1 MARTNEPVAVG
12 RNRIPVPRW
21 QQTRL
26 VEEPAVGRIQRP
38 AYETD
43 APKSVLPRF
52 IQAAQH
58 DGIDDVAIALQQR
71 TGDRHAHIRR
81 HCGID
86 VEQVESAN
94 LSAISTRTLI
104 DGHQHFGIDLLVAKG
119 EDGAG
124 GVRSGKITPADV
136 GEIAA
141 CSQMRSG
148 IVNGQL
154 HDLLGRS
161 QRDEMFWPAAIKFQA
176 LKGTHKRCGG
186 TTDHSR
192 KRLRREAAFQSLF
205 DHALPVQH
213 AQQLM
218 IGIGDGNRTASF
230 PQPGCV
236 GVGGV
241 SE

>member
-1 MARTNEPVAVG
+1 MVIIVEGQGGRSEPMQRLGTGWLGQMSQSPSAGTVY
-12 RNRIPVPRW
+12 PVPRW

-119 EDGAG
+119 ERRRGWRP
-124 GVRSGKITPADV
+124 VRK
-136 GEIAA
+136 
-141 CSQMRSG
+141 
-148 IVNGQL
+148 
-154 HDLLGRS
+154 
-161 QRDEMFWPAAIKFQA
+161 K
-176 LKGTHKRCGG
+176 
-186 TTDHSR
+186 
-192 KRLRREAAFQSLF
+192 
-205 DHALPVQH
+205 
-213 AQQLM
+213 
-218 IGIGDGNRTASF
+218 
-230 PQPGCV
+230 
-236 GVGGV
+236 
-241 SE
+241 